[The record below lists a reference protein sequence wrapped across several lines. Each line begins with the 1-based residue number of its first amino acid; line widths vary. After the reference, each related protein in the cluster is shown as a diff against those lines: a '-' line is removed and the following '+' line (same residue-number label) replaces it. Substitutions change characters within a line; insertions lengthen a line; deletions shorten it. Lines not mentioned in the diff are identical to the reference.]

1 MAHPD
6 LSPEQ
11 RAWFESAVALI
22 DVDRLYRL
30 NREITAIH
38 SPTGRER
45 AASEY
50 MTRYLA
56 EVGIEATYQA
66 MGAASGNAIGRIR
79 GSGGGPS
86 LLLYA
91 PIDTHLEA
99 TKDDIPWVGPR
110 LRPDMIPEAREEQG
124 LLIGLGASNPKAMV
138 TALAEVMRV
147 VGQRTCR

>member
-1 MAHPD
+1 MTHPD

-11 RAWFESAVALI
+11 RQWFEAAAALI
-22 DVDRLYRL
+22 DVERLYRV

-50 MTRYLA
+50 MTRYLR
-56 EVGIEATYQA
+56 EIGVEATYQA
-66 MGAASGNAIGRIR
+66 MGEASGNAIGRIR

-91 PIDTHLEA
+91 PIDTHLEGNA
-99 TKDDIPWVGPR
+99 DDLPWVGPQ
-110 LRPDMIPEAREEQG
+110 LRADMVPEVHEENG
-124 LLIGLGASNPKAMV
+124 LVIGLGASNPKAMIATLV
-138 TALAEVMRV
+138 E
-147 VGQRTCR
+147 GG

>member
-1 MAHPD
+1 MPHPD

-11 RAWFESAVALI
+11 RTWFESAAALI

-30 NREITAIH
+30 NRELTAIH

-50 MTRYLA
+50 MVRYLA
-56 EVGIEATYQA
+56 EIGVEASYQP
-66 MGAASGNAIGRIR
+66 MGEASGNAIGRIR
-79 GSGGGPS
+79 GSGGGPA

-99 TKDDIPWVGPR
+99 SEDDIPWVGPR
-110 LRPDMIPEAREEQG
+110 LRADMIPQAREENG
-124 LLIGLGASNPKAMV
+124 LLIGLGASNPKAMG
-138 TALAEVMRV
+138 TTRAEA
-147 VGQRTCR
+147 

>member
-1 MAHPD
+1 MPHPA

-11 RAWFESAVALI
+11 RTWFEAAAALI
-22 DVDRLYRL
+22 DVERLYRL

-50 MTRYLA
+50 MVRHLA
-56 EVGIEATYQA
+56 GIGLEASYQ
-66 MGAASGNAIGRIR
+66 RIR

-91 PIDTHLEA
+91 PIDTHLDA
-99 TKDDIPWVGPR
+99 TDDDVPWVGPQ
-110 LRPDMIPEAREEQG
+110 LRPDMIPAVREENG
-124 LLIGLGASNPKAMV
+124 LV
-138 TALAEVMRV
+138 
-147 VGQRTCR
+147 

>member
-1 MAHPD
+1 MRRCSPFESTSEETPPLAHPD

-11 RAWFESAVALI
+11 RAWFESAANLI
-22 DVDRLYRL
+22 DNGSLYRL

-45 AASEY
+45 AASEH
-50 MTRYLA
+50 MVRYLT
-56 EVGIEATYQA
+56 GIGVEASYQP
-66 MGAASGNAIGRIR
+66 MGDLSGNAIGRIR

-99 TKDDIPWVGPR
+99 
-110 LRPDMIPEAREEQG
+110 
-124 LLIGLGASNPKAMV
+124 
-138 TALAEVMRV
+138 
-147 VGQRTCR
+147 